1 MSNSCPILVFFIE
14 HAFLENLYIHLFY
27 FNVYIFILSF
37 FYPII
42 ILGPL
47 GQRFLPVKYT
57 VLPTCM
63 VQHWHIGAACISFF
77 FFLIPVQERHIDKLP
92 WALQWLKFIISWF
105 CWSEVQAWL
114 RHILSLGSH
123 QGAIK
128 LSTGLCYF
136 LKLWIFWKIYF
147 TAGRIKLDMVLT
159 LKPLFFCD
167 YWPEAALGL

>member
-1 MSNSCPILVFFIE
+1 MPFLRICIYFYSILCV
-14 HAFLENLYIHLFY
+14 Y
-27 FNVYIFILSF
+27 FHIVI

-47 GQRFLPVKYT
+47 GQRFLPVKDT
-57 VLPTCM
+57 VLPICV
-63 VQHWHIGAACISFF
+63 VQHWHIGAACISFCF
-77 FFLIPVQERHIDKLP
+77 CFLIPVQQRHIDKLP

-136 LKLWIFWKIYF
+136 LKLWIFWKKIYLA
-147 TAGRIKLDMVLT
+147 AGRIKLDMVLT
-159 LKPLFFCD
+159 LRPLFFGD